1 MYTHVMKS
9 SYSLTVTVRPSAQK
23 TKRKPDSEDGSW
35 RIDLQAPPEDNKAN
49 LELIRFLSKELGVPK
64 SRIEIL
70 SGLTGRRKVV
80 RVQKRIS

>member
-1 MYTHVMKS
+1 MYTCFMKS

-49 LELIRFLSKELGVPK
+49 LELIRFLAKELDVPRV
-64 SRIEIL
+64 SIEIL